1 MPHEDT
7 FVVNSD
13 DFSVNCG
20 SIFVFER
27 DEFEK
32 EPLKDEII
40 KVEDDG
46 GLVKMSSI
54 LIDKMKCHLIDLS
67 DWSR

>member
-1 MPHEDT
+1 MPHENT

-32 EPLKDEII
+32 EPLKDDEII
-40 KVEDDG
+40 KDEDDG
-46 GLVKMSSI
+46 GQDVKYF
-54 LIDKMKCHLIDLS
+54 D
-67 DWSR
+67 

>member
-1 MPHEDT
+1 MPHENP
-7 FVVNSD
+7 FVVNTD
-13 DFSVNCG
+13 DFSVHCG

-40 KVEDDG
+40 KLEDDG
-46 GLVKMSSI
+46 GQDVKYF
-54 LIDKMKCHLIDLS
+54 D
-67 DWSR
+67 

>member
-1 MPHEDT
+1 MPHENT
-7 FVVNSD
+7 FVVNPD

-32 EPLKDEII
+32 EPLKDDEII
-40 KVEDDG
+40 KDEDDG
-46 GLVKMSSI
+46 GQDVKYF
-54 LIDKMKCHLIDLS
+54 D
-67 DWSR
+67 

>member
-1 MPHEDT
+1 MPHENT

-13 DFSVNCG
+13 DFSVNSW

-46 GLVKMSSI
+46 GQDVKYF
-54 LIDKMKCHLIDLS
+54 D
-67 DWSR
+67 

>member
-40 KVEDDG
+40 KLEDDG
-46 GLVKMSSI
+46 GQDVKYF
-54 LIDKMKCHLIDLS
+54 D
-67 DWSR
+67 